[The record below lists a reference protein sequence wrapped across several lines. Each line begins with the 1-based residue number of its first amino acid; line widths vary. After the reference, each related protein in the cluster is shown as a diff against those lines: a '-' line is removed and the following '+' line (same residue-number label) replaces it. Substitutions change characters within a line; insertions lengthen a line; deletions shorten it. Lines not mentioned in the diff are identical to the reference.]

1 MKKFWFLTIL
11 VPLIGAVS
19 AVQADPNR
27 NPLVVTAS
35 NATQNQL
42 LVYDSGGELIQ
53 TIATKAK
60 AASAVT
66 PEASK
71 RMSTW
76 SRS

>member
-42 LVYDSGGELIQ
+42 LV
-53 TIATKAK
+53 
-60 AASAVT
+60 
-66 PEASK
+66 
-71 RMSTW
+71 
-76 SRS
+76 